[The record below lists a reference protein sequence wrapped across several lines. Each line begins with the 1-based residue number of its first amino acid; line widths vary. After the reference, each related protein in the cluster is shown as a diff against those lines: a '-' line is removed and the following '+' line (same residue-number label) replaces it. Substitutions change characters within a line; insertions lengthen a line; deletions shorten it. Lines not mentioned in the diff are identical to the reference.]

1 MTNNLTGPAAR
12 HDVLREFAL
21 RLRKLRAELQADIRE
36 DLEESEHQS
45 FSDLVGEVRDSGDES
60 NAELAA
66 GSERAVLSRHA
77 DALNDVDGALKRI
90 TDGSYGMCIDCNGEI
105 NTERLSAYPTA
116 KRCIACQ
123 VRCEKQHAG
132 NVGTSL

>member
-1 MTNNLTGPAAR
+1 MTNNRTRPAAR
-12 HDVLREFAL
+12 HDALREFAL

-77 DALNDVDGALKRI
+77 DASNDVDGALKRI

-105 NTERLSAYPTA
+105 STERLSAYPTA

-123 VRCEKQHAG
+123 VRYEKQHAG